1 MLQRSV
7 TNVSFVFLDACCKF
21 IYLDVT
27 YVSHICCMFIWALR
41 MCAKLF
47 KCFRSMLQVCV
58 SNISVVSDICYN
70 VLSKYCIY
78 CSGYAHM
85 LQAYVLNI
93 SSSLD
98 ICCRKTSMLQV
109 FHEAQTV
116 PIGQVSVGGRSRASR
131 RRSACS
137 MTRAS
142 SRAQTSSSRT
152 Y

>member
-1 MLQRSV
+1 MLHMFHTYAACLSGRCVCVQSFSSV
-7 TNVSFVFLDACCKF
+7 LEACCKCVF
-21 IYLDVT
+21 QIFQLFQIYVT
-27 YVSHICCMFIWALR
+27 
-41 MCAKLF
+41 
-47 KCFRSMLQVCV
+47 
-58 SNISVVSDICYN
+58 N